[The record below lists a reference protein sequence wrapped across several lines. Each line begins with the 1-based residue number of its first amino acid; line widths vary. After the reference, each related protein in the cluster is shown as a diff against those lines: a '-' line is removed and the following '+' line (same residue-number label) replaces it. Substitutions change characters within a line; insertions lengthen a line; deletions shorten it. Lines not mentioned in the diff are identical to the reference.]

1 MRCLTIIYYCVM
13 IVCLVIACLVMMI
26 ACLMIVCV
34 EVASGWLIVFV
45 VVLFFSILV
54 YVYDHDS
61 TF

>member
-1 MRCLTIIYYCVM
+1 M

-45 VVLFFSILV
+45 VFFFSILV